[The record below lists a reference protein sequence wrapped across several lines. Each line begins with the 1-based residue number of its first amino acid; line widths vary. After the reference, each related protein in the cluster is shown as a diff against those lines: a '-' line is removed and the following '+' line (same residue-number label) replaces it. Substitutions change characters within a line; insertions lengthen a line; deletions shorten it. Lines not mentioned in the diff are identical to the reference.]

1 MMAAKTP
8 LPRLLCVWKYIQ
20 LLNLFAVVVV
30 VFVLE
35 LKLVGCFF
43 FFEVMLKMTLKRL
56 PWRDVQPFRRL
67 LQWDQPCRKQP
78 REGDRIHQPRF
89 G

>member
-43 FFEVMLKMTLKRL
+43 FGGYVE
-56 PWRDVQPFRRL
+56 D
-67 LQWDQPCRKQP
+67 DA
-78 REGDRIHQPRF
+78 
-89 G
+89 

>member
-30 VFVLE
+30 FVLE

-43 FFEVMLKMTLKRL
+43 GGYVE
-56 PWRDVQPFRRL
+56 D
-67 LQWDQPCRKQP
+67 DA
-78 REGDRIHQPRF
+78 
-89 G
+89 